1 MVDQPT
7 HPIHGY
13 PVCGAYT
20 TSREGTC
27 NRRPIKGGRRCPKH
41 GGSAPQVKAAAQR
54 RVTEAEMQR
63 KAASWSL
70 PPVTN
75 PLEALA
81 TLAGEAAGWKH
92 KLADMVDEL
101 RNELALGG
109 FDKFGQA
116 YEQARVVVDLYVKA
130 AEAERRVLADIGR
143 LKVDERLAAVEER
156 QVELIGR
163 VFDAV
168 FQDLELEG
176 ETLRLAKRSVERH
189 VRALPRAS

>member
-54 RVTEAEMQR
+54 RVTEAEMKAR
-63 KAASWSL
+63 AASWSL

-81 TLAGEAAGWKH
+81 ALAGEHVGWRN
-92 KLADMVDEL
+92 KLAEMVAGLEDKL
-101 RNELALGG
+101 SLSG
-109 FDKFGQA
+109 FDKFGQEYDQVRA
-116 YEQARVVVDLYVKA
+116 VVDLYVRA
-130 AEAERRVLADIGR
+130 LDAERKVLADIGR
-143 LKVDERLAAVEER
+143 LKVDERLAALEER

-168 FQDLELEG
+168 FQDMELEG
-176 ETLRLAKRSVERH
+176 ESLRRAKRSVERH